1 MVWRD
6 KIEVHEAAERFPM
19 MSDSELDELASD
31 IKENGMRSS
40 IVLWTPERAEDVRP
54 RKGPDKLYLLDGRNR
69 LEALERSYSDDPDEL
84 DEAIAAALDPNSWP
98 TPAKIICCEKDPFT
112 YVVSANIHR
121 RHLTAAQK
129 RDIIAELLRQ
139 APERSDRATAR
150 IAGVSGKTVAAI
162 RSEFEGRA
170 EIPHTET
177 RTDSAGRQQPARKS
191 FADVVRLPTQPQL
204 PVEPEPVARDP
215 FNDSEVLERQID
227 ALMRA
232 WNSAAPEARQAFLER
247 IDRPVFGTTKIS
259 RGAK

>member
-6 KIEVHEAAERFPM
+6 KIEIHEAAERFPM
-19 MSDSELDELASD
+19 MSDSELNELASD

-69 LEALERSYSDDPDEL
+69 LEALERSYSDDLDEL
-84 DEAIAAALDPNSWP
+84 DGAIAAALDPDSWP
-98 TPAKIICCEKDPFT
+98 APAKIVCGEEDPFA

-121 RHLTAAQK
+121 RHLTTAQK
-129 RDIIAELLRQ
+129 RDTIAELLRRT
-139 APERSDRATAR
+139 PGRSDLATAR
-150 IAGVSGKTVAAI
+150 IAHVSDKTVASVRSDLTG
-162 RSEFEGRA
+162 RSE
-170 EIPHTET
+170 IPNADT
-177 RTDSAGRQQPARKS
+177 RIDSAGRQQPARKS
-191 FADVVRLPTQPQL
+191 VADVVRLQPQPL
-204 PVEPEPVARDP
+204 GEPEPVARDP

-232 WNSAAPEARQAFLER
+232 WNAAAPEARQAFLER

-259 RGAK
+259 RGAR